1 MNIEQR
7 SIEYLERLLAEL
19 SEIEQM
25 SSPLKRLQAKMD
37 LRKFFEEALQ
47 EGQESVKNKPEQIP
61 NLNYRV
67 KVRKHLINDRA
78 PFSIQR

>member
-1 MNIEQR
+1 MKIEQR

-25 SSPLKRLQAKMD
+25 PSPLKRLQAKMD
-37 LRKFFEEALQ
+37 LRKLFEEALQ
-47 EGQESVKNKPEQIP
+47 EGQESVKEKPEQISH
-61 NLNYRV
+61 LNDIM
-67 KVRKHLINDRA
+67 KVRNQLINDRA

>member
-1 MNIEQR
+1 MNIEQS

-25 SSPLKRLQAKMD
+25 PSPLKRIQAKMD
-37 LRKFFEEALQ
+37 LRKLFEEALQ

-61 NLNYRV
+61 ILNFRV
-67 KVRKHLINDRA
+67 KVRKQFIKDRA
-78 PFSIQR
+78 SFSIHR